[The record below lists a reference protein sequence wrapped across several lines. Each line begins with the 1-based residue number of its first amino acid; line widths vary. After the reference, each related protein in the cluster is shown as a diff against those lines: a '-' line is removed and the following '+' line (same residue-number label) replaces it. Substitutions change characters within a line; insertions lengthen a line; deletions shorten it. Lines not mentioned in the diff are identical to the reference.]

1 MATNMVIKWKGK
13 AFEVPVG
20 FTIEEYR
27 ESLAS
32 AIPETINA
40 QLIKESEG
48 VYALKPV
55 YFEKG

>member
-48 VYALKPV
+48 VYTLKPV